1 MSTLAPTLRGHDAVV
16 DLTNRTA
23 TDVQLVIDATIA
35 AQVPR
40 LIPSCFGIGTTHP
53 TVRSLPHI
61 AGKIKVQDYY
71 EQKARE
77 GALTFSA
84 IQTGIFLEL
93 ALQGGRIISL
103 SDEQPTTLFDGGDR
117 PLSSTSIDSIG
128 QAVAVAL
135 TKPEETKNRFLCV
148 QNTILTQ
155 NKLLLLAKE
164 LAPQRLWTVTHRDTA
179 EMERASWEAWNAGD
193 RTPRATAGFFVRAG
207 FGDGGVGAFQKLDND
222 LLMIKEYSDD
232 ELKNFLSKCPPIPAS
247 KPAQRHRHFLY
258 KLIPVTTMGGVS
270 FDHLFGKDV
279 CNHSVVL
286 YNCFRPGDFPSIQVW
301 NQHQRAAAIEGIL
314 YYNFASLAVG
324 TAKV

>member
-1 MSTLAPTLRGHDAVV
+1 MSVYLLISNEPSGRLGPAVVKHLVASEFKVTLLTRDPAKLVSTKFPSEVEVVKANYTSVSTLAPALRGHDAVV

-23 TDVQLVIDATIA
+23 TEVQLLVIDATIA

-53 TVRSLPHI
+53 IVRSLPHI
-61 AGKIKVQDYY
+61 AGKIKIQDYY

-103 SDEQPTTLFDGGDR
+103 SDEQLTTLFDGGDR

-128 QAVAVAL
+128 QAVAAAL

-148 QNTILTQ
+148 QNAILTQ

-164 LAPQRLWTVTHRDTA
+164 LAPQRPWAVAHRDTA
-179 EMERASWEAWNAGD
+179 EMERASWEAWNSGD

-207 FGDGGVGAFQKLDND
+207 FGDGGVGAFEKLDND
-222 LLMIKEYSDD
+222 LLMVKEYSDA
-232 ELKNFLSKCPPIPAS
+232 ELKNFLAS
-247 KPAQRHRHFLY
+247 FISA
-258 KLIPVTTMGGVS
+258 
-270 FDHLFGKDV
+270 
-279 CNHSVVL
+279 
-286 YNCFRPGDFPSIQVW
+286 
-301 NQHQRAAAIEGIL
+301 
-314 YYNFASLAVG
+314 
-324 TAKV
+324 